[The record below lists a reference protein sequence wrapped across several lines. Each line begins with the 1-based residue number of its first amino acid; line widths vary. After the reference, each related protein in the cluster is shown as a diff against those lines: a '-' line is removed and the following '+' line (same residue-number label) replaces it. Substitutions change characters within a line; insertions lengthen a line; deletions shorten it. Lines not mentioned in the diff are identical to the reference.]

1 MSKVKMTL
9 VFKIKD
15 IVNRSRDE
23 EFINYRRQARRQVV
37 VPKKYRKEKYKVN
50 YLKEV

>member
-9 VFKIKD
+9 VFKIED

-23 EFINYRRQARRQVV
+23 GFINYRRQARQQVV